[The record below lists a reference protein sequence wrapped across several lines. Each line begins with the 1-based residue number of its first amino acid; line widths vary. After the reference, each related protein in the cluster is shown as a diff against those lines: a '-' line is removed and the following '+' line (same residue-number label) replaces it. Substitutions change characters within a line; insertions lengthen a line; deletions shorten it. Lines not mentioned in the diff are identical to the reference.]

1 MSRFKI
7 KLQNKKDNVLS
18 QWTAFGHSGPPGVA
32 AVGLVEEALEKGIVH
47 VHLQLLMEH
56 LVVEELK
63 AKKSV
68 ELKDA
73 QVKIQSMW
81 QIKKFHHTSLTLV
94 FILAGKLVR
103 KPENK
108 GEHWVPPLERKS
120 A

>member
-18 QWTAFGHSGPPGVA
+18 QWTAFGHSGPTGVA
-32 AVGLVEEALEKGIVH
+32 AVGLVEEAPEKGIVH

-68 ELKDA
+68 ELNDA
-73 QVKIQSMW
+73 QVKI
-81 QIKKFHHTSLTLV
+81 
-94 FILAGKLVR
+94 
-103 KPENK
+103 
-108 GEHWVPPLERKS
+108 
-120 A
+120 